1 MSEPFVGEIKM
12 FPFYWPP
19 RNWATCTG
27 TLLSINENQTLYS
40 LIANYYGGDGRTSMA
55 LPDLRGRAP
64 MSHYQEVGLGT
75 KSGFESIR
83 LTNEQIPSHTHIMGA
98 MSTPANT
105 TTPTGS
111 LLAGTADDP
120 IHKITTTVVSMES
133 PTTSSGGSQPHQNM
147 QPSLVTNFCIALLG
161 LYPSRN

>member
-1 MSEPFVGEIKM
+1 MSEPFIGEIKM

-19 RNWATCTG
+19 RGWATCTG
-27 TLLSINENQTLYS
+27 TLLPINDNQALYS
-40 LIANYYGGDGRTSMA
+40 LIGDMYGGDGRTNMA

-64 MSHYQEVGLGT
+64 MSHYQEVSLGT
-75 KSGFESIR
+75 MYGFEYIR
-83 LTNEQIPSHTHIMGA
+83 LTSEQIPSHTHTMGA
-98 MSTPANT
+98 VSTLAST

-120 IHKITTTVVSMES
+120 IHKKTTTVVSMES
-133 PTTSSGGSQPHQNM
+133 PTTSSGGSQPHYNM

-161 LYPSRN
+161 LFPSRN